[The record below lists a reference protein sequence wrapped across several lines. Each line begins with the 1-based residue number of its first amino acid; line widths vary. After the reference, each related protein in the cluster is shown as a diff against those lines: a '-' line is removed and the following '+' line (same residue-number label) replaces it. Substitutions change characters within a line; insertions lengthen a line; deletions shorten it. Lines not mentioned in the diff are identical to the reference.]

1 MTIETLAKEF
11 EHEVGTTRNHLERL
25 PADKLDWRPHRKS
38 FTVRGLAS
46 HIVECVGWAD
56 AVLGRAEV
64 DVNPATFKSFEA
76 GSTADLLSAF
86 DGKVA
91 DGKRVLAAAT
101 EADLLQPWRLRIA
114 GRVRIERPKSNR
126 VPGLL
131 PEPPDS
137 SPGPALRVP
146 APARR
151 SVARLVW
158 SDRRQSIL
166 TPASPMRG

>member
-64 DVNPATFKSFEA
+64 DINPATYKSFEA

-91 DGKRVLAAAT
+91 EGGWAGALDAASQPATAAANT
-101 EADLLQPWRLRIA
+101 YA
-114 GRVRIERPKSNR
+114 G
-126 VPGLL
+126 LT
-131 PEPPDS
+131 
-137 SPGPALRVP
+137 SPL
-146 APARR
+146 
-151 SVARLVW
+151 
-158 SDRRQSIL
+158 
-166 TPASPMRG
+166 